1 MIGLFTRVFMAA
13 FIAVL
18 MTGGAAHAQVVL
30 SSTDFNSFS
39 LGSVNGQGGWGIT
52 GGYDQEVV
60 NVGIGDNAL
69 RVSNRTMSGSFSDQ
83 LFAPRPGVFVGESS
97 TANSY
102 SPVISNH
109 LNVSFRFSTATQAVQ
124 DDARSTF
131 STDDGTGG
139 RQSFIAL
146 RGCGA
151 GQVCVD
157 TFDVLP
163 DGSFA
168 GPIQLAAGLTGWHT
182 LAIDLQF
189 NDGPG
194 NDVVQYLIDGVVVH
208 TNTSWEEYY
217 TANQPLLHP
226 FGVANQTLLIRES
239 SGPCANRCDGFLLDD
254 VVVTTVPEPMT
265 LALLGIGFAGIV
277 SSRRRKGAFVHS

>member
-168 GPIQLAAGLTGWHT
+168 GPIQLAAFLTVFVIHIAQWGFSWPIAFFYFGLHASLYV
-182 LAIDLQF
+182 LAQIQNKLVGNTKF
-189 NDGPG
+189 NS
-194 NDVVQYLIDGVVVH
+194 H
-208 TNTSWEEYY
+208 
-217 TANQPLLHP
+217 H
-226 FGVANQTLLIRES
+226 
-239 SGPCANRCDGFLLDD
+239 
-254 VVVTTVPEPMT
+254 
-265 LALLGIGFAGIV
+265 
-277 SSRRRKGAFVHS
+277 